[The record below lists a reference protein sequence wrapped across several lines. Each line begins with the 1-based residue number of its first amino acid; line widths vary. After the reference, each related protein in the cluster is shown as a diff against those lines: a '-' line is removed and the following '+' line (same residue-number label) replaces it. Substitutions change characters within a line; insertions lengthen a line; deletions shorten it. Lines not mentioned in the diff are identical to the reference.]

1 MMSTHCT
8 LQHSTPH
15 CRAESDCKSWAEIPP
30 TLNLFCLK
38 AARQQHSINLDQI
51 STQLWKTELCVTEL
65 CNSSNRTAHPLM
77 PGISLPCCRSQN
89 KG

>member
-1 MMSTHCT
+1 MMSAHCT
-8 LQHSTPH
+8 LQPSMPH

-51 STQLWKTELCVTEL
+51 STALAESLS
-65 CNSSNRTAHPLM
+65 NSSSNRAVHPLM
-77 PGISLPCCRSQN
+77 YYIPDTP
-89 KG
+89 